1 MNDLHE
7 NSGSSRKLSAKKR
20 RGLGGSLWHFVVGA
34 LVSFFAAPALPHPSQ
49 SEGSEV
55 ATSEQ
60 VSEDD
65 EQEAHLR
72 RFLARRRLELR

>member
-1 MNDLHE
+1 M
-7 NSGSSRKLSAKKR
+7 GA
-20 RGLGGSLWHFVVGA
+20 SLWHFLIGA

-49 SEGSEV
+49 AESAEL
-55 ATSEQ
+55 ATTEQ